1 MGNKNKMLIIDDDQ
15 AFALILVNH
24 FSDNYKVKV
33 AHDGTD
39 ALELVESFQP
49 DIILL
54 DYFLPHTTGDKLFE
68 HIHKSHPDIHVI
80 VLSANESSKTV
91 VELVK
96 LGVREYVVK
105 DDDAIAEVER
115 ILEEGFDD

>member
-1 MGNKNKMLIIDDDQ
+1 MLIIDDDQ

-24 FSDNYKVKV
+24 FSDNYEVKV

-49 DIILL
+49 EIILL

-68 HIHKSHPDIHVI
+68 HIHTAHPDIHVI

-105 DDDAIAEVER
+105 DEDAITEVER